1 MEPLRALLKRLA
13 PRPAEPTPSPRAT
26 SSSSSSEGRQSRA
39 DHVNEM
45 REEVS
50 RLQQEILAHSHSSR
64 DVGASAFDAKMS
76 GLERQLDTAQKE
88 LAKLQ
93 GRV

>member
-1 MEPLRALLKRLA
+1 MEPIRAFLKRLA
-13 PRPAEPTPSPRAT
+13 PRPAEPAPTDRPSSRP
-26 SSSSSSEGRQSRA
+26 SDGRQSRA
-39 DHVNEM
+39 DHVAEM
-45 REEVS
+45 REDVS

-64 DVGASAFDAKMS
+64 DVGAAAFDAKMS
-76 GLERQLDTAQKE
+76 GLERELDSAQKE